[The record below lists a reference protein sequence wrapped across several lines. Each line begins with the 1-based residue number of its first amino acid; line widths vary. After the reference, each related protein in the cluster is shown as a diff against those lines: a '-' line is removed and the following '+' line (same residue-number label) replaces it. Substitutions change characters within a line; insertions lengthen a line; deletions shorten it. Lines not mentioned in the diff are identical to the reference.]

1 MSKRILSFILILT
14 MLCTL
19 GLAAAYANDD
29 MEISTLTEG
38 TRLEAGQGIENT
50 GVDAWTIDG
59 GFTADTSLS
68 ATGLTHVVS
77 VCRVASVDAAGHV
90 LTLEAIPAYTVS
102 FNSNGGSAVSP
113 LTGVA
118 EGSVISAPVP
128 PTKSGCRFAGWYK
141 EEGLSTPWDFDTDT
155 VTADCTLFADWD
167 ELNLNWSVTVQ
178 YTTGGTATA
187 TPSDNLRENDSVSIA
202 ATPGAGFEFVRWDY
216 NNKDISL
223 TDSTKASNSF
233 AMPAKSVSLKAIF
246 MPKSKL
252 STDYMMLMQAPSTVT
267 MTIGAGGNMTMDNYA
282 GWVKLGGV
290 NITDKVDVAVKDGA
304 LVVTMKKAYL
314 DTLELG
320 KYQLSVGLN
329 GFDATY
335 LSEMFTVGKVPK
347 TADESHVALWLA
359 VLAMAAGTV
368 AVMEVRKRK
377 SH

>member
-1 MSKRILSFILILT
+1 M
-14 MLCTL
+14 
-19 GLAAAYANDD
+19 
-29 MEISTLTEG
+29 
-38 TRLEAGQGIENT
+38 
-50 GVDAWTIDG
+50 
-59 GFTADTSLS
+59 
-68 ATGLTHVVS
+68 
-77 VCRVASVDAAGHV
+77 
-90 LTLEAIPAYTVS
+90 
-102 FNSNGGSAVSP
+102 
-113 LTGVA
+113 
-118 EGSVISAPVP
+118 
-128 PTKSGCRFAGWYK
+128 
-141 EEGLSTPWDFDTDT
+141 
-155 VTADCTLFADWD
+155 LFADWD
-167 ELNLNWSVTVQ
+167 ELNLDWSVVDGTTGSIVPDTYNGEDLTYDDVKDFIESHLPNPTNGTFVVYAESGAGYIGALYTAGMWDGVREDNFYSIITSAVEYGFETYVVGGVSDLFSVTVQ

-202 ATPGAGFEFVRWDY
+202 ATPGAGFEFVRWEY
-216 NNKDISL
+216 NNQDISL
-223 TDSTKASNSF
+223 SDSTKASHSF
-233 AMPAKSVSLKAIF
+233 TMPAKSVSLKAIF

-290 NITDKVDVAVKDGA
+290 NITDKVNVAVKDGA

-329 GFDATY
+329 GFDASY

-347 TADESHVALWLA
+347 TADESHVALWLS

-368 AVMEVRKRK
+368 TVMELRKRK